1 MALSDTS
8 IKNPVFAWMLL
19 FGIVVFGLVAFLRLG
34 VSQLPDVDFPVL
46 TVTTTWQNAAP
57 EVMETV
63 ITDAIEDS
71 IMGVE
76 GIQEVTSTTLEGQSQ
91 ITIQFNLD
99 RDIDV
104 SLQEVQSCIARAQK
118 NLPSDMDPPIIT
130 KSNPE
135 DSPIIWMTVSGDKP
149 MRYLIDYTRDYVKD
163 QISMVP
169 GVGEITLGGY
179 TDPNLRVWLDA
190 DKMKKDELT
199 VDDISAAILSQHA
212 ELPAGYIDSGPN
224 ETNVRVVGEAT
235 TPAEFS
241 SIIIPSRVGSLLWK
255 KFNIGDVAT
264 VEDNLANVRQI
275 SRVMGQYAVS
285 IGVRKQRKTNAV
297 EVAHN
302 IKKKINEMQKYLPE
316 GVKLGIRFDA
326 STFVEDS
333 MNDMNFVMVLSI
345 ILTSIVCWLFLGSF
359 SSAVNVFLT
368 IPMSICGTLFIIYI
382 LGFTLNAF
390 TLLGLSLV
398 IGIVV
403 DDAIMMLEN
412 ISRHRENG
420 ETRLK
425 AAIKGAREI
434 TFAAIAASVAILAI
448 FVPVIFMQGVVGKY
462 FLQFGVTISVAV
474 MISLLGALTLTPMYC
489 SQYLS
494 VGHSTGIGKGMD
506 VLMDWLRKKYSVV
519 LSACLGNRWK
529 VIAASVL
536 IFAVSLM
543 FFSMV
548 KKEFVPPQDMA
559 RLMLKLE
566 TKIGSSLDF
575 TQSVYSA
582 AGKVLKEHPEVDN
595 YFYNIG
601 GSQVNTGMMMINLQ
615 PLKARPVDKKAGHRL
630 TQQQL
635 MPILRKELKTIP
647 GVTKVVL
654 QDPSLMGFTA
664 KRGFP
669 IEFTLN
675 GLDWDK
681 LAELSRQM
689 WKEMEASGLMVDID
703 SDYNVGMPEVRIV
716 PNRKKAAVRGVS
728 VTTIGNTIN
737 GLVGGIRVGKYTHN
751 ARRYD
756 IRVQMVTKNMDSV
769 SDLNNIWVR
778 NDRGEVI
785 KLPDVVDMIQKPA
798 ILSVTREN
806 RERAIRMFANPA
818 PGKSQGEALQAVERI
833 GKKLLPE
840 GYKIVFSGSAQT
852 YQDSFGSLYVALILG
867 IFVAYMVLG
876 TQFNS
881 FVHPFTVLMALPFS
895 VSGAGIA
902 LYLTHQ
908 TLNIYSAIGIILLM
922 GIVKKNSILLVDFT
936 NQKREEGLDV
946 KEALKTACPLRLRP
960 ILMTSVATVAA
971 AIPAALALG
980 PGAETRVPMAVVV
993 IGGVF
998 VSTLLTLFV
1007 VPCVYSL
1014 LSGLES
1020 KHHTQEVNIAMKELE
1035 NHNI

>member
-8 IKNPVFAWMLL
+8 IKNPVFAWMVLL
-19 FGIVVFGLVAFLRLG
+19 GIVVFGLVAFFRLG

-46 TVTTTWQNAAP
+46 TITTTWQNAAP

-63 ITDAIEDS
+63 VTDAIEDS

-91 ITIQFNLD
+91 ITIQFDLN

-118 NLPSDMDPPIIT
+118 ILPSDMDPPIIT

-135 DSPIIWMTVSGDKP
+135 DSPIIWLTVSGNKP
-149 MRYLIDYTRDYVKD
+149 MRYLIDYTRDYIKD
-163 QISMVP
+163 QISMVQ

-179 TDPNLRVWLDA
+179 TEPNLRVWLNS

-199 VDDISAAILSQHA
+199 VEDISAAILSQHA
-212 ELPAGYIDSGPN
+212 ELPAGYIDSGAS

-235 TPAEFS
+235 TPKEFGQ
-241 SIIIPSRVGSLLWK
+241 IIIPSRVGSLLWK
-255 KFNIGDVAT
+255 KFHISDVAT

-275 SRVMGQYAVS
+275 SRVMGEDAVS
-285 IGVRKQRKTNAV
+285 IGVRKQRNTNAV

-302 IKKKINEMQKYLPE
+302 IKKKIALLQKSLPE
-316 GVKLGIRFDA
+316 GVHIGVRFDA

-333 MNDMNFVMVLSI
+333 MKDMYFVMILSI
-345 ILTSIVCWLFLGSF
+345 ILTSLVCWLFLGSVG
-359 SSAVNVFLT
+359 SAVNVFLT

-412 ISRHRENG
+412 IARHREEG
-420 ETRLK
+420 ETRIR

-448 FVPVIFMQGVVGKY
+448 FIPVIFMQGVIGKY

-494 VGHSTGIGKGMD
+494 VGHSSGIGKLMD
-506 VLMDWLRKKYSVV
+506 TFMDWLRVKYYSVLTV
-519 LSACLGNRWK
+519 CLNHRWK
-529 VIAASVL
+529 VIAGSFI
-536 IFAVSLM
+536 IFIVSLM
-543 FFSMV
+543 FFGMV

-575 TQSVYSA
+575 TRSVYSA
-582 AGKVLKEHPEVDN
+582 AGKVLKSHPEVDT
-595 YFYNIG
+595 YFYNAG
-601 GSQVNTGMMMINLQ
+601 GSQVNTGMMMINLK
-615 PLKARPVDKKAGHRL
+615 PKNERPKDKNKGRPL
-630 TQQQL
+630 TQQEL
-635 MPILRKELKTIP
+635 MPILRKELKAIP
-647 GVTKVVL
+647 GATKVVL

-669 IEFTLN
+669 VEFTIT
-675 GLDWDK
+675 GMDWDK
-681 LAELSRQM
+681 LADLSKEM
-689 WKEMEASGLMVDID
+689 WKEMEKSGLMVDID

-716 PNRKKAAVRGVS
+716 PDRQKAAGRGVS
-728 VTTIGNTIN
+728 VTSIGNTIN

-756 IRVQMVTKNMDSV
+756 IRVQMLTNNMDSV
-769 SDLNNIWVR
+769 ADLSKIWVR
-778 NDRGEVI
+778 NDRGEII
-785 KLPDVVDMIQKPA
+785 KLPDVVNLVQKPS

-818 PGKSQGEALQAVERI
+818 PGKSQGEALSAVEKI
-833 GKKLLPE
+833 GKKILPE
-840 GYKIVFSGSAQT
+840 GYRIAFSGSAQT
-852 YQDSFGSLYVALILG
+852 YKDSFSSLFIALILG

-881 FVHPFTVLMALPFS
+881 FIHPFTVLIALPFS

-902 LYLTHQ
+902 LFLTHQ

-936 NQKREEGLDV
+936 NQKREEGMDV
-946 KEALKTACPLRLRP
+946 AEALKTACPLRLRP
-960 ILMTSVATVAA
+960 ILMTSVATIAA
-971 AIPAALALG
+971 AVPPALALG
-980 PGAETRVPMAVVV
+980 PGAETRVPMAMVI
-993 IGGVF
+993 IGGVTL
-998 VSTLLTLFV
+998 STLLTLFV
-1007 VPCVYSL
+1007 VPCFYSVMT
-1014 LSGLES
+1014 
-1020 KHHTQEVNIAMKELE
+1020 KLE
-1035 NHNI
+1035 NRSHVKDVHDAMEELSKV

>member
-19 FGIVVFGLVAFLRLG
+19 IGIAVFGLVAFMRLG

-63 ITDAIEDS
+63 VTDAIEDS

-76 GIQEVTSTTLEGQSQ
+76 GIQEVTSTTLEGTSQ
-91 ITIQFNLD
+91 ITIQFDLN
-99 RDIDV
+99 RDVDV
-104 SLQEVQSCIARAQK
+104 SLQQVQSCIARAQK
-118 NLPSDMDPPIIT
+118 ILPSDMDPPIIT

-135 DSPIIWMTVSGDKP
+135 DNPIIWLTVSGDKP

-163 QISMVP
+163 QISMVKD
-169 GVGEITLGGY
+169 VGEITFGGY
-179 TDPNLRVWLDA
+179 TDPNLRVWLNA
-190 DKMKKDELT
+190 DEMKKDELT

-224 ETNVRVVGEAT
+224 ETNVRVVGEAA
-235 TPAEFS
+235 TPKEFS

-255 KFNIGDVAT
+255 KFRIGDVAT
-264 VEDNLANVRQI
+264 VEDNLANVRQV
-275 SRVMGQYAVS
+275 SRVMGEYAVS
-285 IGVRKQRKTNAV
+285 IGVRKQRNTNAV
-297 EVAHN
+297 DVAHR
-302 IKKKINEMQKYLPE
+302 IRKKIADLQKELPE
-316 GVKLGIRFDA
+316 GVHLGIRFDA

-333 MNDMNFVMVLSI
+333 MKDMYFVMILSV
-345 ILTSIVCWLFLGSF
+345 ILTSLVCWLFLGSLG
-359 SSAVNVFLT
+359 SAVNVFLT
-368 IPMSICGTLFIIYI
+368 IPMSIFGTLFVIYVY
-382 LGFTLNAF
+382 GFTLNAF

-412 ISRHRENG
+412 IARHRENG
-420 ETRLK
+420 DTRIR
-425 AAIKGAREI
+425 AAIIGAREI

-448 FVPVIFMQGVVGKY
+448 FVPVIFMQGVIGKY

-474 MISLLGALTLTPMYC
+474 AISLLGALTLTPMYC

-494 VGHSTGIGKGMD
+494 VGHSSGVGKLMD
-506 VLMDWLRKKYSVV
+506 TFMDWLREKYSAV
-519 LSACLGNRWK
+519 LAKCLNHKLK
-529 VIAASVL
+529 VIAGALL
-536 IFAVSLM
+536 IFAVSLV
-543 FFSMV
+543 FFGMV

-566 TKIGSSLDF
+566 TKIGSSLEF

-582 AGKVLKEHPEVDN
+582 AGKVLKAHPEVDT

-601 GSQVNTGMMMINLQ
+601 GSQVNTGMMMINLK
-615 PLKARPVDKKAGHRL
+615 PKSDRPVDKKAGHRL
-630 TQQQL
+630 TQQEL

-647 GVTKVVL
+647 GTTKVVL

-681 LAELSRQM
+681 LADLSKQM
-689 WKEMEASGLMVDID
+689 WQEMDKSGLMVDID

-716 PNRKKAAVRGVS
+716 PNRKNAASRGVS

-756 IRVQMVTKNMDSV
+756 IRVQMVTDNMESV
-769 SDLNNIWVR
+769 SDLNKIWVR

-806 RERAIRMFANPA
+806 RERAIRMFANSA
-818 PGKSQGEALQAVERI
+818 PGRSQGEALKAVQQI
-833 GKKLLPE
+833 AKKILPE

-852 YQDSFGSLYVALILG
+852 YQDSFSSLYIALILG

-881 FVHPFTVLMALPFS
+881 FIHPFTVLMALPFS

-936 NQKREEGLDV
+936 NQKRDDGMDPTD
-946 KEALKTACPLRLRP
+946 ALKAACPLRLRP

-993 IGGVF
+993 IGGVL
-998 VSTLLTLFV
+998 VSTMLTLFV

-1020 KHHTQEVNIAMKELE
+1020 KHHHKEVQLAMKELGE
-1035 NHNI
+1035 K